1 MNKKPRLELEVFSSG
16 RSVRTISV
24 TDTQRL
30 FVGRGIDNDESFP
43 DDLLMSTRHFS
54 VVYEYGIYVVEDLRS
69 TNGLFA
75 NGSRL
80 RCAHELKHGDE
91 VTAGQTRFVVSL
103 HDAATANEEDAESDS
118 MTPSSTHMEPHM
130 IPSSDPVMPAS
141 NPVVPVPEPP
151 VPQAAQPAP
160 SPAPPPKPHVASPQP
175 HVAAPVAPVAPS
187 PPPVAPPAPVAAAP
201 AVPAAPPAAPAQ
213 AAPKDQH
220 SDDLVSSHLKTPST
234 QAIPS
239 ELAKE
244 PERES
249 GVDGIE
255 QLHLKI
261 ISNPEEGTVY
271 WLTPGQS
278 QVMGRG
284 AKCDRCLDFDPS
296 LSTQHFRIECQRDHC
311 KITDLESTNGTF
323 VNDKRIAAA
332 RLFDGDIIRAGD
344 TFMLVSVTGSKSAI
358 SRTADVEAAPE
369 APTKMEPAENE
380 LVLKELA
387 TGLLLGADAS
397 GEMDVAEII
406 RRLSQ
411 SFKMHL
417 IVDFNRF
424 GIDRPDTLDAS
435 TLIFDWMGEAAETM
449 SPCLFAADDVPEWP
463 EFVEEGFGCDA
474 VICLFSSSDTSALL
488 ANFRRLCHGNIGT
501 DNGKGMLGVC
511 WPSVMNP
518 LLQHGEADLAGLIMD
533 GIDIVLNE
541 AKDAPW
547 HIFGGAKLIEQLE
560 GVGIG
565 GAIPTDD
572 IEEEADDAPKA

>member
-1 MNKKPRLELEVFSSG
+1 MNKKPQLELEVFSSG
-16 RSVRTISV
+16 KSVRTISV

-130 IPSSDPVMPAS
+130 MPSSDPVMPAS

-151 VPQAAQPAP
+151 APQAAPPAP
-160 SPAPPPKPHVASPQP
+160 SPAPPPKPHVASPKP
-175 HVAAPVAPVAPS
+175 HVAAPVA
-187 PPPVAPPAPVAAAP
+187 AAP
-201 AVPAAPPAAPAQ
+201 AAPAAPAQ
-213 AAPKDQH
+213 APPKDQH

-239 ELAKE
+239 ELAEE
-244 PERES
+244 PERKS

-311 KITDLESTNGTF
+311 KITDLDSTNGTF

-369 APTKMEPAENE
+369 APTKMEPAENA

-424 GIDRPDTLDAS
+424 GIDRPDALDAS

-449 SPCLFAADDVPEWP
+449 SPSLFAADDVPEWP

-541 AKDAPW
+541 AADTPW

-565 GAIPTDD
+565 GAIPADD
-572 IEEEADDAPKA
+572 TEEEADDAPKA